1 MATEPMRGSCQP
13 RDEVE
18 LTSEATALS
27 GFKTGSQKSFFALW
41 NMEYAAAACMYMH
54 ATVIRWVL
62 AAAVRIVGCDGI
74 HRDPS
79 ERRERIVR
87 NLIIL
92 YSLV

>member
-1 MATEPMRGSCQP
+1 
-13 RDEVE
+13 
-18 LTSEATALS
+18 
-27 GFKTGSQKSFFALW
+27 
-41 NMEYAAAACMYMH
+41 MEYAAAACMHMH
-54 ATVIRWVL
+54 ATVLRWVL

-74 HRDPS
+74 RRDPS